1 MTWYGILKGKMA
13 ANHRHECWQGRE
25 MKQDF
30 IRARSSEQK
39 SQRMADIKQATAQL
53 YREFPY
59 HEITLTTI
67 AERLGW
73 SRASLYK
80 YVTTKE
86 EIFLELSADARNAY
100 YEDLLAAFPPTFEF
114 NASSIAA
121 IWAQIAEANKDWFVY
136 GDILMTIIE
145 TNVTLERLK
154 LFKKG
159 YFDYLDRLYSQMGE
173 KLGVSKDRFNYLIST
188 IHYHGTGM
196 VGGCATNPI
205 VAQALEELGIDN
217 PKLDFKASME
227 EFICMCLHHWH
238 DE

>member
-1 MTWYGILKGKMA
+1 
-13 ANHRHECWQGRE
+13 

-39 SQRMADIKQATAQL
+39 NQRMADIKQATAQL

-100 YEDLLAAFPPTFEF
+100 FGDLLTAFSPAVEF
-114 NASSIAA
+114 NASAVAA
-121 IWAQIAEANKDWFVY
+121 TWAQIAESNKDWFVY

-145 TNVTLERLK
+145 TNVTLDRLK
-154 LFKKG
+154 VFKKG
-159 YFDYLDRLYSQMGE
+159 YFGLLDQLYSQMGPML
-173 KLGVSKDRFNYLIST
+173 KLSKERFSCLVST
-188 IHYHGTGM
+188 IHYHGIGLT
-196 VGGCATNPI
+196 GGCTTNPM
-205 VAQALEELGIDN
+205 VAQALKELGIDN
-217 PKLDFKASME
+217 PKPNFKASME
-227 EFICMCLHHWH
+227 EFILMCLRHWICS
-238 DE
+238 

>member
-1 MTWYGILKGKMA
+1 
-13 ANHRHECWQGRE
+13 

-39 SQRMADIKQATAQL
+39 NQRMADIKQATAQL

-100 YEDLLAAFPPTFEF
+100 FGDLLTAFSPAVEF
-114 NASSIAA
+114 NAPQLAA
-121 IWAQIAEANKDWFVY
+121 TWAQIAEQIRIGRIW
-136 GDILMTIIE
+136 
-145 TNVTLERLK
+145 R
-154 LFKKG
+154 
-159 YFDYLDRLYSQMGE
+159 YFNDYY
-173 KLGVSKDRFNYLIST
+173 
-188 IHYHGTGM
+188 
-196 VGGCATNPI
+196 
-205 VAQALEELGIDN
+205 
-217 PKLDFKASME
+217 
-227 EFICMCLHHWH
+227 
-238 DE
+238 

>member
-1 MTWYGILKGKMA
+1 MA
-13 ANHRHECWQGRE
+13 ADQRHESLQGRT

-39 SQRMADIKQATAQL
+39 NQRMADIKQATAQL

-100 YEDLLAAFPPTFEF
+100 FEDLLAAFPSTLEF
-114 NASSIAA
+114 NGIC
-121 IWAQIAEANKDWFVY
+121 DF
-136 GDILMTIIE
+136 
-145 TNVTLERLK
+145 
-154 LFKKG
+154 
-159 YFDYLDRLYSQMGE
+159 
-173 KLGVSKDRFNYLIST
+173 SK
-188 IHYHGTGM
+188 
-196 VGGCATNPI
+196 VGSNRRY
-205 VAQALEELGIDN
+205 
-217 PKLDFKASME
+217 K
-227 EFICMCLHHWH
+227 
-238 DE
+238 

>member
-1 MTWYGILKGKMA
+1 
-13 ANHRHECWQGRE
+13 

-39 SQRMADIKQATAQL
+39 NQRMADIKQATAQL

-100 YEDLLAAFPPTFEF
+100 FGDLLTAFSPAVEF
-114 NASSIAA
+114 NASAIAA
-121 IWAQIAEANKDWFVY
+121 TWAQIAESNKDWFVY

-145 TNVTLERLK
+145 TNVTLDRLK
-154 LFKKG
+154 VFKKG
-159 YFDYLDRLYSQMGE
+159 YFDLLDQLYSQMGPML
-173 KLGVSKDRFNYLIST
+173 KLSKERFSCLVST
-188 IHYHGTGM
+188 IHYHGTGLA
-196 VGGCATNPI
+196 GGCMTNPM
-205 VAQALEELGIDN
+205 VAQALKELGIDN
-217 PKLDFKASME
+217 PKPNFKAFME
-227 EFICMCLHHWH
+227 EFILMCLRHWICS
-238 DE
+238 

>member
-1 MTWYGILKGKMA
+1 
-13 ANHRHECWQGRE
+13 

-39 SQRMADIKQATAQL
+39 NQRMADIKQATAQL

-100 YEDLLAAFPPTFEF
+100 FGDLLTAFYLPSNSMLPQLLQLGLKSQ
-114 NASSIAA
+114 NQIRIGSYMA
-121 IWAQIAEANKDWFVY
+121 IF
-136 GDILMTIIE
+136 
-145 TNVTLERLK
+145 
-154 LFKKG
+154 
-159 YFDYLDRLYSQMGE
+159 
-173 KLGVSKDRFNYLIST
+173 
-188 IHYHGTGM
+188 
-196 VGGCATNPI
+196 
-205 VAQALEELGIDN
+205 
-217 PKLDFKASME
+217 
-227 EFICMCLHHWH
+227 
-238 DE
+238 

>member
-1 MTWYGILKGKMA
+1 
-13 ANHRHECWQGRE
+13 

-39 SQRMADIKQATAQL
+39 NQRMADIKQATAQL

-100 YEDLLAAFPPTFEF
+100 FCDLLTAFSPAVEF
-114 NASSIAA
+114 NASAVAA
-121 IWAQIAEANKDWFVY
+121 TWAQIAESNKDWFVY

-145 TNVTLERLK
+145 TNVTLDRLK
-154 LFKKG
+154 VFKKG
-159 YFDYLDRLYSQMGE
+159 YFDLLDQLYSQMGPML
-173 KLGVSKDRFNYLIST
+173 KLSKERFSCLVST
-188 IHYHGTGM
+188 IHYHGTGLA
-196 VGGCATNPI
+196 GGCTTNPM
-205 VAQALEELGIDN
+205 VAQALKELGIDN
-217 PKLDFKASME
+217 PKPNFKTSME
-227 EFICMCLHHWH
+227 EFILMCLRHWICS
-238 DE
+238 